1 MPVSTRRRS
10 LGRSEALV
18 ISVPASIRL
27 LGVGPER
34 ILVLR
39 RDGVGHAG
47 WIQEL
52 FVVAEDDEEEDS
64 GETELDEEGND
75 VRPGASIPG
84 SVAPCTRRGR

>member
-1 MPVSTRRRS
+1 M
-10 LGRSEALV
+10 GRSEALV